1 MQNTNNPF
9 YIQPAGDFS
18 SGLSGLGETLRQYGV
33 QKRADEK
40 EKEAQAKELK
50 LRQGA
55 LEAYN
60 TGDPDVAMQYSVAHP
75 EMAESLQKATQFK
88 SKITEDNLK
97 DTMFNMILDP
107 SEENAA
113 KLIASRQEL
122 LKQQGVPAESSFET
136 DNFMAKFKADPEKT
150 VNDLKMAMAFRYPEK
165 WKAMKEATTPETEVK
180 DRYKVVGDRLVDLMH
195 EDGKPKVVVESMKK
209 ETPETLLSKGL
220 AIVGDK
226 VINVTDPNNITTAYD
241 AAPEAKPLTNLAQLK
256 EDFDNGKIEPE
267 DYKTLKSQIINPTA
281 KTKTELTAAALR
293 GDMGAKNI
301 LEEMAKSDVEMAR
314 LKGAAAAKGKLEGL
328 YSAMDLDATADTVYQ
343 GRDILS
349 NVRNTFGVPLQ
360 EVVRAKVLAKD
371 PNFNFNQP
379 EAIKKSLNSSLMQQ
393 QKNRGMMGSF
403 VKNINLQVDKLEE
416 MSNDIISRVGVRA
429 LDVPRRLLVTKYI
442 GSGFENVFTA
452 YMKEVSA
459 EIQKLSQGSTASVAQ
474 LPEANRGEWEAIH
487 DPNLSIN
494 ELKKVL
500 EGTREMAN
508 MRLSSVDREISD
520 TIGRLEDVRATL
532 PPPPAAPP
540 SGQPA
545 APQSALDYLKANPGA
560 KQYFIDKYG
569 YFPEGD

>member
-9 YIQPAGDFS
+9 YVHPGGDYS
-18 SGLSGLGETLRQYGV
+18 SGLAGLSQTFKDYGDIKRKEDKE
-33 QKRADEK
+33 QKIIDK
-40 EKEAQAKELK
+40 FAKIK
-50 LRQGA
+50 AGA
-55 LEAYN
+55 AEAYR
-60 TGDPDVAMQYSVAHP
+60 TGDPEKIAEFSLENP
-75 EMAESLQKATQFK
+75 EMAQALSVSMGFK
-88 SKITEDNLK
+88 NKRTEDNYRDSLFEVYQNPTPENIDK
-97 DTMFNMILDP
+97 IVQARQKLLQEQGVTPENSTHTDSFVKKYNEDP
-107 SEENAA
+107 EGVK
-113 KLIASRQEL
+113 KLIATEL
-122 LKQQGVPAESSFET
+122 
-136 DNFMAKFKADPEKT
+136 
-150 VNDLKMAMAFRYPEK
+150 AFRYPEK
-165 WKAMKEATTPETEVK
+165 WKAMKEATGAAIEPK
-180 DRYKVVGDRLVDLMH
+180 DRYKVVGDRLVDLMP
-195 EDGKPKVVVESMKK
+195 EDGKPKVVVDSMKK

-220 AIVGDK
+220 VVVGDK
-226 VINVTDPNNITTAYD
+226 IVNVKDPSKITTAYD
-241 AAPEAKPLTNLAQLK
+241 ASPGEKPLTKLGELKQEFKNRKIDPEEYKVLK
-256 EDFDNGKIEPE
+256 E
-267 DYKTLKSQIINPTA
+267 QIINPQA
-281 KTKTELTAAALR
+281 KTKTELTAAALK
-293 GDMGAKNI
+293 GDLEAKNI

-328 YSAMDLDATADTVYQ
+328 YSVMDLDATAEAVYQ

-360 EVVRAKVLAKD
+360 EVVRAKVLAMD

-442 GSGFENVFTA
+442 GSGHENVFTA

-487 DPNLSIN
+487 DPNLSIR

-508 MRLSSVDREISD
+508 MRLSSVDREITD
-520 TIGRLEDVRATL
+520 TIGRLEDVRAT
-532 PPPPAAPP
+532 PTTPP
-540 SGQPA
+540 SGQYAPPA
-545 APQSALDYLKANPGA
+545 ALEYLKKNPEF
-560 KQYFIDKYG
+560 KQQFIDKYG
-569 YFPEGD
+569 YTPEGA